1 VASRQ
6 VADTAKLFL
15 DADGAPRLQ
24 RCALLFLD
32 MLGVS
37 AMARSEQAA
46 EHLAAVDRAVRNSF
60 RDFLGPATE
69 LPSAVFSDS
78 LVIAAPVPSKALERS
93 TIVGLINQAAF
104 AQLGLIEQGLFSRG
118 GVAVG
123 DFHIHDGLIFGR
135 ALVDA
140 YERESRDAIH
150 PRVVLDRPVED
161 ILLKDCAELGNLLM
175 CDEDGWSFIDYLGP
189 LFDTIHDARPRVQA
203 HRDTL
208 VARLAEH
215 SRNRRRWEKY
225 RWVAEYHNEVV
236 NTRLTDSASLL
247 VPQGALTWRFRAFG
261 S

>member
-1 VASRQ
+1 

-37 AMARSEQAA
+37 AMARSREAA
-46 EHLAAVDRAVRNSF
+46 KHLAAVDRAVRSSF

-69 LPSAVFSDS
+69 LPGAVFSDS
-78 LVIAAPVPSKALERS
+78 LVIAAPVPSGDLERT

-104 AQLGLIEQGLFSRG
+104 AQLGLIEQGLFARG
-118 GVAVG
+118 GVAIG
-123 DFHIHDGLIFGR
+123 DFHIHDGLIFGQ

-150 PRVVLDRPVED
+150 PRVILDRAVEQ
-161 ILLKDCAELGNLLM
+161 ILLDGEAGDGGELGNLLM
-175 CDEDGWSFIDYLGP
+175 FDEDGWSFIDYLGP
-189 LFDTIHDARPRVQA
+189 LFDTFQDARPRLQA

-208 VARLAEH
+208 MARLVEH
-215 SRNRRRWEKY
+215 SKDRRRWEKY

-236 NTRLTDSASLL
+236 NTRLPGSAGLL
-247 VPQGALTWRFRAFG
+247 VPQDALTWRFRAFG